1 MTYFPH
7 TEDHEIDCNCSFCLD
22 VDPNK
27 SIASEL
33 ERVIEKI
40 MQETLPKLD
49 EGDFRKVSDEL
60 MRLDVLCKYVPTQ
73 ELPAKFEKQVADA
86 IKKFNEE

>member
-7 TEDHEIDCNCSFCLD
+7 TEDHEIGCSCSYCLD

-27 SIASEL
+27 SIAREL
-33 ERVIEKI
+33 ERVADQII
-40 MQETLPKLD
+40 QLTLNKLD
-49 EGDFRKVSDEL
+49 EGDFRKVSDVL
-60 MRLDVLCKYVPTQ
+60 MRLDVLRKYVPTQ